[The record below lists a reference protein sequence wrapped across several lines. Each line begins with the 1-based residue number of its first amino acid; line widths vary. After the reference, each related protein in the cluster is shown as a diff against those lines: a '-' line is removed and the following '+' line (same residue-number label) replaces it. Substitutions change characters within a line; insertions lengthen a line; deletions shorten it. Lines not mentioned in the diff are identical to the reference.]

1 MDFNFQQTFPSGI
14 PIVGGNPILNIT
26 QPALIS
32 CSQFVGYLAV
42 YRVCIAVASF
52 FFLMMLL
59 MLCVFSSKDPRS
71 YIQNG
76 WAVVFKELHVG
87 QCYRVCLV
95 WHIGHVTIVCSFWCI
110 KWLLVIGLVVAFFFI
125 PDGSNYTFSQGLC
138 HPSPPNLHNLH
149 NTLTLNIFSL

>member
-1 MDFNFQQTFPSGI
+1 MSLNQPTTALTLPQILHTSHSILQPILRVDFSFQPTFPGNI
-14 PIVGGNPILNIT
+14 PIVGGNPILNIS

-76 WAVVFKELHVG
+76 
-87 QCYRVCLV
+87 
-95 WHIGHVTIVCSFWCI
+95 
-110 KWLLVIGLVVAFFFI
+110 
-125 PDGSNYTFSQGLC
+125 
-138 HPSPPNLHNLH
+138 
-149 NTLTLNIFSL
+149 